1 MAIHSLTVKQVL
13 SRVRQVFPDASEA
26 YVISLV
32 NDALNELGQYS
43 QKSMSAKIDIVA
55 DQMFYDLSD
64 SAKDSSNNEMGIN
77 KIYRVDIMDDD
88 GDYIQV
94 PRVLDG
100 EPLMFDNS
108 SESAIE
114 EPS

>member
-26 YVISLV
+26 YVISLI